1 MTKNNLKEGK
11 LFYWCVIIPLVL
23 IIAYLYNK
31 GNHDARVHE
40 REIATERKFN
50 SSRIDNMAQ
59 YYAELTAEQ
68 SKLHMAQ
75 IVKIE
80 THHKKEIE
88 QCIEYYHLEIERAVR
103 DVSAELSP

>member
-1 MTKNNLKEGK
+1 MTENKI
-11 LFYWCVIIPLVL
+11 FYWCVIIPLVL
-23 IIAYLYNK
+23 IIAYLHNK
-31 GNHDARVHE
+31 GNDNERDHE

-80 THHKKEIE
+80 NHHKKEIE